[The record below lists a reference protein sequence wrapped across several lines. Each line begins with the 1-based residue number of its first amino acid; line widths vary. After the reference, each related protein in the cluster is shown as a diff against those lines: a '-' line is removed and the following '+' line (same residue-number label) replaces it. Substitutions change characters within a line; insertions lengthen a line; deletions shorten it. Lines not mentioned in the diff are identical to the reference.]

1 MFIFNN
7 GTGVTCIMNYQ
18 GAQQM
23 ADLSNSENEEFAGGL
38 ASIYLEIGESHK
50 LMSPMLVP
58 E

>member
-1 MFIFNN
+1 
-7 GTGVTCIMNYQ
+7 
-18 GAQQM
+18 M